1 MKSVLESRR
10 MQENSLKCVLLKQL
24 LRIARDFWCP
34 IISFFWHRSTETTA
48 FEIHNSQIR
57 AGNKE
62 DGERLV
68 WYLAFPSRKMGLSIS
83 YPPDDYLPAVED
95 NMGRLFIR
103 SLSFDDMEAED
114 ESPSALLPAF
124 GSNKLI
130 IEGSLS
136 FKRTEAENVQM
147 ETTLSIS
154 SPKPEREGCSIN
166 PNAATAAP
174 SRIMST
180 SDCPP
185 DSPVIG
191 MDSPRHQAA
200 AVRLQK
206 VYKSFRT
213 RRQLADCAVLVEQ
226 RWYNCYVLY
235 SFFEFQFI
243 DKGQLCFCHKGVVVF

>member
-1 MKSVLESRR
+1 
-10 MQENSLKCVLLKQL
+10 
-24 LRIARDFWCP
+24 
-34 IISFFWHRSTETTA
+34 
-48 FEIHNSQIR
+48 
-57 AGNKE
+57 
-62 DGERLV
+62 
-68 WYLAFPSRKMGLSIS
+68 MGLSIS

-103 SLSFDDMEAED
+103 SLSFDDMEAAAD

-124 GSNKLI
+124 GSSKLI
-130 IEGSLS
+130 IESSLN

-147 ETTLSIS
+147 ETTLSIR

-166 PNAATAAP
+166 SSAATASP
-174 SRIMST
+174 SRFRST
-180 SDCPP
+180 SDCPR

-191 MDSPRHQAA
+191 MDGPRHQAA

-226 RWYNCYVLY
+226 RW
-235 SFFEFQFI
+235 
-243 DKGQLCFCHKGVVVF
+243 